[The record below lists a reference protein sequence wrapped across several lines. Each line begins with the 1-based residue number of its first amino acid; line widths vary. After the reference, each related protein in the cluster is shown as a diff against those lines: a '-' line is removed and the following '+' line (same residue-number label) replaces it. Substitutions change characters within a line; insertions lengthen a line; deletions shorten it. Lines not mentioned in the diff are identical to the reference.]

1 MSKRRLPKSHQKQ
14 HTAPDENFIMLPT
27 VDFCFKELMKNEKV
41 RKGFIA
47 ALLNE
52 NPEILEETELL
63 SGELPREYEDEKLG
77 ILDVLVRFRNGKRMN
92 LEMQVLTFDYWQER
106 VLFYLGKVFTGQLKK
121 GEPYSILQKCVH
133 VSILDFQQ
141 FPEDHTCFR
150 SFHLREDVSGQ
161 LYSDKLEIIVMELPK
176 LPPKART
183 EKEVIKWMRF
193 FNCKRK
199 EDFIKMAETDTYI
212 EEAYR
217 ELERLSADESHRLE
231 YEAREKALRDYIT
244 LMESANN
251 RGMAKGMAKGMEK
264 GIAEGEERVNR
275 LNRLLLAS
283 QRYDD
288 LEKSAHDTEY
298 QKQLFEEFHL

>member
-1 MSKRRLPKSHQKQ
+1 
-14 HTAPDENFIMLPT
+14 
-27 VDFCFKELMKNEKV
+27 
-41 RKGFIA
+41 
-47 ALLNE
+47 
-52 NPEILEETELL
+52 
-63 SGELPREYEDEKLG
+63 
-77 ILDVLVRFRNGKRMN
+77 
-92 LEMQVLTFDYWQER
+92 
-106 VLFYLGKVFTGQLKK
+106 
-121 GEPYSILQKCVH
+121 
-133 VSILDFQQ
+133 
-141 FPEDHTCFR
+141 
-150 SFHLREDVSGQ
+150 
-161 LYSDKLEIIVMELPK
+161 
-176 LPPKART
+176 
-183 EKEVIKWMRF
+183 
-193 FNCKRK
+193 
-199 EDFIKMAETDTYI
+199 MAETDTYI